1 MFHIKGKLIFDK
13 KITLFYVLVQNEH
26 YKTYL
31 SRKCKNQAKKTLL
44 TFSIGGALDDEIW
57 TFF

>member
-13 KITLFYVLVQNEH
+13 KITLFYVRVKNEH

-31 SRKCKNQAKKTLL
+31 SRKCKNQAKKNP
-44 TFSIGGALDDEIW
+44 FNIFDWRCFGR
-57 TFF
+57 